1 MVRATLGHVH
11 LKVRDLERAIGFY
24 SRVLGLRVTER
35 VDAHFAF
42 LSGGDAHHE
51 VALQELGPEAAGPDP
66 HGVGLYHVA
75 FEVPDAASLATAYD
89 MLVEAGIPV
98 AAVDH
103 AISWALYFVDP
114 DGNGV
119 EIYLDRRRSPGG
131 DALWHGR
138 SRRLTREALRDAAG
152 LAGQGV
158 TGPPA

>member
-75 FEVPDAASLATAYD
+75 FEVPDAASLARPTTCSSRPASRWPPSITRSAGRSTSSTRTATASRSTWTGAD
-89 MLVEAGIPV
+89 RP
-98 AAVDH
+98 AATP
-103 AISWALYFVDP
+103 S
-114 DGNGV
+114 GT
-119 EIYLDRRRSPGG
+119 
-131 DALWHGR
+131 GR
-138 SRRLTREALRDAAG
+138 SRRLTREALREAAG
-152 LAGQGV
+152 LAAQGV

>member
-103 AISWALYFVDP
+103 AISWALYFADP

-138 SRRLTREALRDAAG
+138 SRRLTREALREAAG